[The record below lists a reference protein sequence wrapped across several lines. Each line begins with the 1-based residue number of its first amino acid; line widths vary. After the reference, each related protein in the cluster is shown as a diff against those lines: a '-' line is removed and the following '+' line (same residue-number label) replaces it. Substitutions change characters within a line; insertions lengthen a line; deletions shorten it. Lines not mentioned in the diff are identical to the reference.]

1 MNSEWTPGVIMTQ
14 TSVGKVALPGW
25 VSDPFG
31 LDWALDSKTGSPVWM
46 VHHLPTGYSLMAVD
60 HEIAGVLQ
68 LVDLLRSLGD
78 WSFTDASGVSEF
90 LDTLAIVRA
99 SGFTVFSPLLRCGR
113 PTMPN
118 QLTGVAA

>member
-1 MNSEWTPGVIMTQ
+1 MNSEWSPGVIMTS
-14 TSVGKVALPGW
+14 TAGGKVALPGW
-25 VSDPFG
+25 VADPFG
-31 LDWALDSKTGSPVWM
+31 LDWAMDNETGSPVWV

-60 HEIAGVLQ
+60 HEIGDVLQ

-78 WSFTDASGVSEF
+78 WSFADVSGVSEF